1 MNDILKKAVSL
12 GFGVT
17 AVGREKAQKFV
28 DEMIDKGVIVQNES
42 KEVVNQLIQRGEE
55 QKNESK
61 RIVHDE
67 IREILADLDVATK
80 QDLKNME
87 SRLKSFITS
96 STPPTNPPAL

>member
-28 DEMIDKGVIVQNES
+28 DEMIDKGVKVQNDS
-42 KEVVNQLIQRGEE
+42 KDVVDHLIRRGEE

-61 RIVHDE
+61 KLVHDE
-67 IREILADLDVATK
+67 IREILADLDIATK
-80 QDLKNME
+80 QDLKNLE

>member
-1 MNDILKKAVSL
+1 MNEMIKKAVSL

-28 DEMIDKGVIVQNES
+28 DEMIDKGIMAQHES
-42 KEVVNQLIQRGEE
+42 KEVVDQLIKRGEE

-80 QDLKNME
+80 QDLKNLE